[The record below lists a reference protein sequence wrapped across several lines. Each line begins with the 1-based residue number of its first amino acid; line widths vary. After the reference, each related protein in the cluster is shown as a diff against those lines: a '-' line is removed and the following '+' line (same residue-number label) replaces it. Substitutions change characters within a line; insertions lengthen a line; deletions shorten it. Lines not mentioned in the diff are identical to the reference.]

1 MQSINH
7 GFAEYYSLTEE
18 GQVINTKRNRI
29 LKPNNGYS
37 YKLNTTDG
45 NTKTINLKD
54 LYKLVYNK
62 VFCKDDIE
70 NLPQEEWKEIEGTE
84 GKYLISSCGRCKSY
98 VGYEAI
104 ILQPTTTPKGYY
116 RLQIKQ
122 EGQVINKFIHR
133 LVAAAFL
140 PTPAQIDYVLHHI
153 DNQKTNNN
161 KNNLVWLSVQQHNKI
176 HAEQRKQEEQ
186 EQAT

>member
-37 YKLNTTDG
+37 YNVTYVQINNEECIILYNDGTT
-45 NTKTINLKD
+45 TLQSVD
-54 LYKLVYNK
+54 LRY
-62 VFCKDDIE
+62 D
-70 NLPQEEWKEIEGTE
+70 
-84 GKYLISSCGRCKSY
+84 SCGRCKSY